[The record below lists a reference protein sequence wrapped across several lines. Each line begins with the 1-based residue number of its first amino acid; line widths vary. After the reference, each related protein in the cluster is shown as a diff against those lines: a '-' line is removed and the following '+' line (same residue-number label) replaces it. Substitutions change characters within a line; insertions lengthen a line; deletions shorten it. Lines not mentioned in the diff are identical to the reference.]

1 MKEIISFLKEL
12 SNEFVNDNAPILA
25 AAQAYYYLLSIVP
38 LLILVLAILPYL
50 DINPDNAIQLIQS
63 ALPSEMAEILQD
75 TIFTIISTPSGGL
88 LTIGIIGTIWSA
100 SNGMNAFILAT
111 NTAYNVT
118 EKRSF
123 LNRRLHSVLLT
134 FGMIIALV
142 ATLILPVF
150 GEVIMSFVRSF
161 MVIPG
166 DFEIIFFM
174 VRTLLGFVIMALVLA
189 ALYYF
194 APTIKLPFKM
204 VLPGAIFAIISW
216 QVISWGF
223 SYYVSNFGNFS
234 ATYGSLGG
242 IIILMLWFFL
252 TGLIL
257 VVGAEINAIY
267 YNRKSI
273 ITVSRVK

>member
-1 MKEIISFLKEL
+1 MRKIISFIKEL
-12 SNEFVNDNAPILA
+12 MNELTNDNAPILA

-50 DINPDNAIQLIQS
+50 DIDPDNAIQLIGS
-63 ALPSEMAEILQD
+63 ALPSEMAEVLQD

-111 NTAYNVT
+111 NAAYNIT

-123 LNRRLHSVLLT
+123 INRRVQSVLLT

-142 ATLILPVF
+142 ATLVLPVF
-150 GEVIMSFVRSF
+150 GEVIMNFVSLF
-161 MVIPG
+161 IVIPS
-166 DFEIIFFM
+166 DYEILFFM
-174 VRTLLGFVIMALVLA
+174 VRSLVGFVIMALVLA
-189 ALYYF
+189 SLYYF
-194 APTIKLPFKM
+194 APNLKLPFKL

-223 SYYVSNFGNFS
+223 AYYISNFGNFS

-257 VVGAEINAIY
+257 VIGAEINAIY
-267 YNRKSI
+267 YNRKSLV
-273 ITVSRVK
+273 TPR